1 MCCNV
6 VVDHRRAD
14 TVSSR
19 KNERLINLTIALL
32 ATKRFLTK
40 SEIFRTIEGYD
51 GNTESKERMFERD
64 KDDLRTMGIEIEV
77 GGLDPLFDDEAGY
90 RIRPDAYALNLG
102 EISGEEVALL
112 SLAAE
117 SWRGAAMGD
126 AAQSALNKLLSL
138 GISSDFETIPAMAPK
153 MLVNSPNFLPIIR
166 ALTDLRSLSFEYL
179 SKDLTVEN
187 REIDPYGLANSHG
200 AWYLVGHDH
209 ARDAVRVF
217 RLDRIHSEVTQTG
230 KPEAFTLPEGFDVQK
245 ILNAQLFDSTMM
257 AQLRVRQGKGYTLI
271 AGSRMIS
278 NDDDFVLYEV
288 GYSNRQKFIDSI
300 LWHADDVIVESP
312 ADLRAEVI
320 SRLQLLVETHV

>member
-1 MCCNV
+1 M
-6 VVDHRRAD
+6 D

-40 SEIFRTIEGYD
+40 SELFRTIDGYE

-64 KDDLRTMGIEIEV
+64 KDDLRTLGIEIEV

-126 AAQSALNKLLSL
+126 AAQRALNKLLSL

-166 ALTDLRSLSFEYL
+166 ALTDLRSLSFDYL
-179 SKDLTVEN
+179 SQDLTVEK
-187 REIDPYGLANSHG
+187 RHIDPYGLANSHG

-209 ARDAVRVF
+209 ARNAIRVF
-217 RLDRIHSEVTQTG
+217 RLDRIHGEVTEVA
-230 KPEAFTLPEGFDVQK
+230 KPGAFTLPEGFDVQK
-245 ILNAQLFDSTMM
+245 ILNAQLFDSTML
-257 AQLRVRQGKGYTLI
+257 AQLRIRQGKGFTLI
-271 AGSRMIS
+271 ADARMLS

-288 GYSNRQKFIDSI
+288 GYNNREKFIDSI

-312 ADLRAEVI
+312 EDLRSEVI
-320 SRLQLLVETHV
+320 SRLQLLVEAHV